1 VSGRGLVLWRSGDK
15 EPPVVARIAI
25 AGDFLPAGKLELPG
39 SDSWNDAARRLAPYF
54 EDVATTF
61 VNLEC
66 SIDSG
71 GLTPRKLV
79 GLGNIVTAPPE
90 ALHYLAAIR
99 AVAVGFA
106 NNHAYDFGDAGVDRT
121 RQALARLNLSLIGA
135 GRVTTDAP
143 EVYIWRGPGS
153 IMVGFWAAAKA
164 SYDRADNRHAGTEP
178 ATLGRAKQALG
189 LIRSSGASFSIAL
202 LHAGAIRASRPDP
215 GDMKLMDA
223 MATAGFDVV
232 AASHSHR
239 ISGSKCPHTG
249 RGRPAFCFYGLGS
262 LASGYIGSPM
272 EREGLVVVAGLKS
285 CGGLGSLE
293 VKPVSLTAS
302 GFGEAPSA
310 EVSRTILDRFRQLSA
325 EIADGSSKR
334 VFYREISQNL
344 IRLYLRDARAA
355 FSESGIGGLAR
366 KAWRIR
372 LRHLRR
378 LAHGI
383 LP

>member
-1 VSGRGLVLWRSGDK
+1 MSGRGLVLWKSGDK
-15 EPPVVARIAI
+15 EPVVARIAI
-25 AGDFLPAGKLELPG
+25 AGDFLPAGKLELQG
-39 SDSWNDAARRLAPYF
+39 SDSWNDAAMALAPCF

-66 SIDSG
+66 SIGSD
-71 GLTPRKLV
+71 GLTSRKLV
-79 GLGNIVTAPPE
+79 GLGDIVSAPPA
-90 ALHYLAAIR
+90 ALDYLAAIR

-106 NNHAYDFGDAGVDRT
+106 NNHAYDFGDAGVERT
-121 RQALARLNLSLIGA
+121 RQALARRNLSLIGA
-135 GRVTTDAP
+135 GRNTTGAP

-153 IMVGFWAAAKA
+153 IRVGLWAAAEA
-164 SYDRADNRHAGTEP
+164 SHDLADNRHAGTEP
-178 ATLGRAKQALG
+178 ATLRRAKQALG
-189 LIRSSGASFSIAL
+189 LIKSCDAGFSIAL
-202 LHAGAIRASRPDP
+202 LHAGVLRANRPDP

-223 MATAGFDVV
+223 MAAAGFDVV

-239 ISGSKCPHTG
+239 ISGAKCPHTD

-262 LASGYIGSPM
+262 LASGYIASPM
-272 EREGLVVVAGLKS
+272 EREGLIVVAGLKA
-285 CGGLGSLE
+285 CGRLGSLE
-293 VKPVSLTAS
+293 VRPVSLAAS

-310 EVSRTILDRFRQLSA
+310 EVSRMILDRFTKLSA
-325 EIADGSSKR
+325 EIADGSSKS

-355 FSESGIGGLAR
+355 FRESGIGGLAR
-366 KAWRIR
+366 KAGRIR

-378 LAHGI
+378 LAHGL